1 VNPADQHRIAPRHLE
16 RSAIVY
22 VRQSDPQQ
30 VREHTES
37 TRLQRGLREKAI
49 SLGWSNP
56 TLVEDDQG
64 ITASGFADR
73 PGFQWLL
80 TQVTLRKAGIILCI
94 EASRLSRNSRD
105 WAHLFEMCG
114 YFDTLVA
121 DLQQVYDVAIPNDRL
136 VLQIKG
142 TVAELELS
150 NMKTRLR
157 AGIEAKAARGELKV
171 LIPPGYVYDGN
182 GQLVM
187 DPDKRVQQAIRSMF
201 EKFGHSTS
209 IRQLALSYRDS
220 HTLFPVKKPGK
231 HGAIVWAVPKPAVL
245 HKLISHP
252 IFAGVYARGRTQSFV
267 DYVDGKLVKR
277 VRRILSPE
285 EWKVCIKDHHEPY
298 ISWERYQSNLAKLAE
313 ARPRW
318 PMNENRG
325 AVREGP
331 ALLAGLLRCGR
342 CGRKLRVTYN
352 KKSTAQYYC
361 DGSGPRNVKRCLA
374 FGSKLV
380 DEKVGEQLCR
390 VVEPMAIEA
399 AHEAFARDLQEHE
412 HAVEQVRLRVQSA
425 QYAADRA
432 FEQYDLADPKNRLV
446 ADNLEKRLNEKLT
459 ELQAARAQLE
469 QRRENDKP
477 LTEQQRQA
485 IHNLARDFPGL
496 WSHQDTPTTLR
507 KQLLRSAI
515 REIVVIHKSDDR
527 QLEFTIHW
535 EGDACTQLTVKKRAT
550 PVGSRTD
557 GSLVELI
564 TKLSPTLDDGEI
576 ARILNMKE
584 LLTPR
589 DLPWTMDRVKSFRA
603 HHRIRKTKQ
612 TSAEDVL
619 TGQQARQ
626 YLDIGYNGLLALI
639 RRGLVHTHQVTDF
652 APWRIP
658 RAELDSEELQKLVR
672 VLKKTGRCP
681 AGRGSPET
689 QNSQTSL
696 FPSKSRILQE
706 EAL

>member
-1 VNPADQHRIAPRHLE
+1 MNPADQHRIAPRHLE

-56 TLVEDDQG
+56 QLIEDDQG

-80 TQVTLRKAGIILCI
+80 TQITLRKAGIILCI

-121 DLQQVYDVAIPNDRL
+121 DLQQVYDVSIPNDRL

-171 LIPPGYVYDGN
+171 LLPPGYVYDASD
-182 GQLVM
+182 QLVI
-187 DPDKRVQQAIRSMF
+187 DPDQRVQQAIRWMF
-201 EKFGHSTS
+201 EKFGRSTS
-209 IRQLALSYRDS
+209 IRQLAMSYRDAR
-220 HTLFPVKKPGK
+220 TLFPVKKPGK
-231 HGAIVWAVPKPAVL
+231 HGPIDWEVPKPALL
-245 HKLISHP
+245 HKLVSHP
-252 IFAGVYARGRTQSFV
+252 IFAGVYARGRTQSFI
-267 DYVDGKLVKR
+267 DYVEGKLVKR
-277 VRRILSPE
+277 VKRIFFPE
-285 EWKVCIKDHHEPY
+285 EWKVCIKDHHEAY
-298 ISWERYQSNLAKLAE
+298 ISWAQYQHNLARLAE

-318 PMNENRG
+318 PMNDNRG

-331 ALLAGLLRCGR
+331 ALLAGLVRCGH
-342 CGRKLRVTYN
+342 CGRKLRVSYD
-352 KKSTAQYYC
+352 KKNTAQYYC
-361 DGSGPRNVKRCLA
+361 DGSGPRNVRRCLS

-380 DEKVGEQLCR
+380 DEKVGEQLCH

-399 AHEAFARDLQEHE
+399 AHEAFARDQQEHE
-412 HAVEQVRLRVQSA
+412 QAVKEARLRVQSA

-446 ADNLEKRLNEKLT
+446 VDNLEKRLNEKLA
-459 ELQAARAQLE
+459 ELQAAQTHLE
-469 QRRENDKP
+469 QRQEHDTP
-477 LTEQQRQA
+477 LTEAERQA
-485 IHNLARDFPGL
+485 IDDLARNFPDL
-496 WSHQDTPTTLR
+496 WRHVETPTTVR

-515 REIVVIHKSDDR
+515 REIVAILKPEDQR
-527 QLEFTIHW
+527 LELTIHW

-550 PVGSRTD
+550 PVGSRAD
-557 GSLVELI
+557 DSVVKLV
-564 TKLSPTLDDGEI
+564 TKLTPTLGDGEI
-576 ARILNMKE
+576 ARILNMKK
-584 LLTPR
+584 LLTPHGLR
-589 DLPWTMDRVKSFRA
+589 WTLDRVKNFRA
-603 HHRIRKTKQ
+603 HHHMRRTKQ
-612 TSAEDVL
+612 PAAEDVL

-626 YLDIGYNGLLALI
+626 YLGIGYNGLLALI
-639 RRGLVHTHQVTDF
+639 RRRVIHTHQVTDF

-658 RAELDSEELQKLVR
+658 RAELDSEEAQKLVR

-681 AGRGSPET
+681 AGRGSPDSQESRF
-689 QNSQTSL
+689 SQTT
-696 FPSKSRILQE
+696 
-706 EAL
+706 